1 MIAVDELSRFAQLAS
16 LTDTEL
22 ATLADAGCDISY
34 PAGWQL
40 ITEGQPADR
49 CWLIR
54 EGTVGLDAHVPGRG
68 DIVVQT
74 LGSGDLLGWSWLM
87 PPYRWHFG
95 AHTVEPVRAIEFD
108 SDRLTELVDLD
119 PVFGRALNRMLLE
132 AVLER
137 LQATR
142 ARLLDL
148 YRNPGDASAP
158 APLSGTGDSGSS
170 R

>member
-1 MIAVDELSRFAQLAS
+1 MTAVDELSQFAQLAA

-22 ATLADAGCDISY
+22 AVLADAGRDVSY
-34 PAGWQL
+34 PAGQQL
-40 ITEGQPADR
+40 ITEGRSADR

-54 EGTVGLDAHVPGRG
+54 DGRVGLDAHVPGRG

-95 AHTVEPVRAIEFD
+95 AHTVEPVHAIEFD
-108 SDRLTELVDLD
+108 SARLTELADLD

-148 YRNPGDASAP
+148 YRNPGDTSARS
-158 APLSGTGDSGSS
+158 PLSRTGDGRS

>member
-1 MIAVDELSRFAQLAS
+1 MTTVDELAQFAQLAS

-22 ATLADAGCDISY
+22 AVLAAAGRDVTY
-34 PAGWQL
+34 PAGRQL

-54 EGTVGLDAHVPGRG
+54 HGRVGLDAHVPGRG

-74 LGSGDLLGWSWLM
+74 LGSGDLLGWSWLV
-87 PPYRWHFG
+87 PPYRWQFS
-95 AHTVEPVRAIEFD
+95 AHTVESVLAIEFD
-108 SDRLTELVDLD
+108 SARLTELADLD

-132 AVLER
+132 TVLER

-148 YRNPGDASAP
+148 YRNPGDTSTP
-158 APLSGTGDSGSS
+158 WPLSGTGDRGS
-170 R
+170 RR